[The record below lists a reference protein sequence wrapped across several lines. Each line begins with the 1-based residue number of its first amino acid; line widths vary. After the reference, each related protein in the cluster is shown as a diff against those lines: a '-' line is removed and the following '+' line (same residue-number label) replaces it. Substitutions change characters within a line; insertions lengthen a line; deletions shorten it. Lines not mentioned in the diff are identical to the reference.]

1 VTAGRT
7 ALKIIAAAR
16 KLLDTEGADA
26 VTMRRIA
33 AAVSITPMAIY
44 RHYPNREALLNALA
58 NAGFEDLA
66 AKIARL
72 PSSGGIDKR
81 LAKMLDLYLTFAL
94 ENPRLFELMFLKLR
108 EGARRYPQD
117 FKGSRSP
124 TANPMAALI
133 KEGMETGYFRQDDE
147 WEIVF
152 EMGALLQGLVML
164 YFGGRMAMSPARFR
178 AFCHRSFGRYLHGIC
193 A

>member
-1 VTAGRT
+1 MPAGFTAQ
-7 ALKIIAAAR
+7 KIITVAQ
-16 KLLDTEGADA
+16 KLLDKEGADA
-26 VTMRRIA
+26 VSMRRIA
-33 AAVSITPMAIY
+33 TAVGVTPMAIY
-44 RHYPNREALLNALA
+44 RHYPDRAALLNALA
-58 NAGFEDLA
+58 NTGFEELA
-66 AKIARL
+66 AQIARL
-72 PSSGGIDKR
+72 PSSGGIEQR
-81 LAKMLDLYLTFAL
+81 LTMMLDLYLTYAL

-108 EGARRYPQD
+108 EGARLYPRD
-117 FKGSRSP
+117 FKASRSP

-152 EMGALLQGLVML
+152 EMGALLQGLIML
-164 YFGGRMAMSPARFR
+164 YLGGRMAMSPARFR

>member
-1 VTAGRT
+1 MPAGFTAQ
-7 ALKIIAAAR
+7 KIITVAQ
-16 KLLDTEGADA
+16 KLLDKEGADA
-26 VTMRRIA
+26 VSMRRIA
-33 AAVSITPMAIY
+33 TAVGVTPMAIY
-44 RHYPNREALLNALA
+44 RHYPDRAALLNALA
-58 NAGFEDLA
+58 NTGFEELA
-66 AKIARL
+66 AQIARL
-72 PSSGGIDKR
+72 PSSGGIEQR
-81 LAKMLDLYLTFAL
+81 LTMMLDLYLTYAL

-108 EGARRYPQD
+108 EGARLDPRD
-117 FKGSRSP
+117 FKASRSP

-152 EMGALLQGLVML
+152 EMGALLQGLIML
-164 YFGGRMAMSPARFR
+164 YLGGRMAMSPARFR